1 MFWGQL
7 ALQPKANQLMEK
19 TKIRSVKERGPTIE
33 GHGSKELVK
42 IIIIMLRL

>member
-19 TKIRSVKERGPTIE
+19 TKIRSGKERSLTIFKKQIE
-33 GHGSKELVK
+33 GQ
-42 IIIIMLRL
+42 